1 MLNTKESLVHS
12 NRAAKM
18 IAIYEGDKESRE
30 CIETIFSNLI
40 GQIQDT
46 CQNIKELHLKSH
58 KVCPQMSHI
67 RLINVPPSDTKLSVK
82 GASKCPLEI
91 VHVDTTNLYFSQNC
105 SLCRD
110 QANVSNI
117 PIYNASETAGSGTHS
132 VKKNKCHCEFDDC
145 ILVLGGNWA
154 WIASILGY
162 TGPNGVHFCKD
173 CLCRLSDLQKGAT
186 HTPNPLPKYKDF
198 VPQTNRF
205 GVRTFQ
211 QLRADHL
218 KYKDSGEPRSKVKN
232 FNNCEFSSLF
242 RGTGP
247 VILKTSCMP
256 LHISLGIGLKILNL
270 IENEAVAID
279 CEIKTQNG
287 EPTEEINELMENLK
301 QLSLEISSQNDKL
314 SYINMELEIKQSKL
328 QEFKKGEC
336 ISFT

>member
-1 MLNTKESLVHS
+1 METPPNA
-12 NRAAKM
+12 NR
-18 IAIYEGDKESRE
+18 
-30 CIETIFSNLI
+30 
-40 GQIQDT
+40 
-46 CQNIKELHLKSH
+46 
-58 KVCPQMSHI
+58 
-67 RLINVPPSDTKLSVK
+67 VK
-82 GASKCPLEI
+82 GASKCPSEI

-110 QANVSNI
+110 QANASNI
-117 PIYNASETAGSGTHS
+117 PIYNTSETAGSGTHS
-132 VKKNKCHCEFDDC
+132 EKENKCHCEFDDC
-145 ILVLGGNWA
+145 ILVLGGDWA

-162 TGPNGVHFCKD
+162 IGPKGVHFCKD

-186 HTPNPLPKYKDF
+186 HTPSPLPKYKDF
-198 VPQTNRF
+198 VPQNNKF
-205 GVRTFQ
+205 GVRTFE

-279 CEIKTQNG
+279 CDINGSIK
-287 EPTEEINELMENLK
+287 
-301 QLSLEISSQNDKL
+301 
-314 SYINMELEIKQSKL
+314 
-328 QEFKKGEC
+328 
-336 ISFT
+336 